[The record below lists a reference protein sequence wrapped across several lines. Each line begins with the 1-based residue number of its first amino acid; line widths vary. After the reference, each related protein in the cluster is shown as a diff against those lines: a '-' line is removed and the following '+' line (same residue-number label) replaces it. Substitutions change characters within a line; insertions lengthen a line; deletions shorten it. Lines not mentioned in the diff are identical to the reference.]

1 MRTTWY
7 VFSPNLMKSKRPRKV
22 LSSLLGLFN
31 GCGSSMWFQWF
42 YYYTKG
48 GLGMGGCV
56 IFQKLDSLEW
66 NNPKLDTFGHKTL
79 MLFCFLRV

>member
-7 VFSPNLMKSKRPRKV
+7 VFSPNLIKSKRPRKV
-22 LSSLLGLFN
+22 LSGLLGLFMTSRL
-31 GCGSSMWFQWF
+31 GLGF
-42 YYYTKG
+42 TIILR

-56 IFQKLDSLEW
+56 IFQKLDRLEW